1 MKKLFFALLVLC
13 IAAMTIDLM
22 EKTENCRYVESDDME
37 YVVNQN
43 INGGG
48 NTNGGESNA
57 EMSTLSES

>member
-1 MKKLFFALLVLC
+1 
-13 IAAMTIDLM
+13 MTIDLM

-48 NTNGGESNA
+48 GTNSGESNA
-57 EMSTLSES
+57 EMNTLSES

>member
-1 MKKLFFALLVLC
+1 MKKLFFSLLVLC
-13 IAAMTIDLM
+13 VAAMTIDLM

-48 NTNGGESNA
+48 STNGGESNA
-57 EMSTLSES
+57 EMNTLAK

>member
-13 IAAMTIDLM
+13 VAAMTIDLM

-48 NTNGGESNA
+48 STNGGESNA